1 MTELAHPQGRR
12 FLSSSFRRV
21 VIAHVVVFGLL
32 AVYPLFNGLFKPKPP
47 ETFAVQMVVLPPPGD
62 VVERPTDPALAPE
75 RPAPRVEPAPRPEPK
90 PEPVKQPRKRKPI
103 KRQDGKR
110 VKLNPRQ
117 PPKTPR
123 VSEIDIHKALNSV
136 PTFETSDIRTQP
148 TDAANQEFAR
158 VAQALKGA
166 WRRPVREQTGRLS
179 AELTIRLGPGGVITG
194 STVTRESGNVAMDAS
209 VAAIGERVKHI
220 RGLSSEFIRSHKS
233 ITITFDHDGL

>member
-1 MTELAHPQGRR
+1 MTESAHPQGRR

-32 AVYPLFNGLFKPKPP
+32 ALYPLLNGLFKPKPP

-62 VVERPTDPALAPE
+62 VAERAPDPTPVPE
-75 RPAPRVEPAPRPEPK
+75 RPAPRVEPPVPEPK

-103 KRQDGKR
+103 ERQDGERIKI
-110 VKLNPRQ
+110 NPHRT
-117 PPKTPR
+117 PKTPR
-123 VSEIDIHKALNSV
+123 VSEIDIQKAFDSI
-136 PTFETSDIRTQP
+136 PTFQTGDIQTQP
-148 TDAANQEFAR
+148 TDAANQELAR

-179 AELTIRLGPGGVITG
+179 VELTIRLGPGGAITR
-194 STVTRESGNVAMDAS
+194 STVTRGSGNAAMDAS
-209 VAAIGERVKHI
+209 VAAIGDRVKHI